1 VSYAHLLPR
10 YLTIHHSPPGRRE
23 ALPRLRATNDPP
35 VVTHPD
41 DLALVRDALAHRPA
55 AVDALGA
62 RLQCIGPMV
71 RSRHRALAPWI
82 PDTDLPD
89 LEQEVAIKVI
99 ERLPRYQGLAALE
112 SWLFAFCDG
121 VMRNAGRGH
130 RRRQERQR
138 DLDAAAGSVATDGAT
153 EAADGGSHA
162 DLHACLERLGRGER
176 ELVRTKHFDGLPLA
190 ELAARIG
197 AGLNTLKSRYF
208 RTLQKL
214 RLCLERRRGGGR

>member
-1 VSYAHLLPR
+1 MSYAHLLPR
-10 YLTIHHSPPGRRE
+10 YLTVHHAPTGRRE
-23 ALPRLRATNDPP
+23 ALPRLRAANDPP

-41 DLALVRDALAHRPA
+41 DLALVRDALAHRRA

-121 VMRNAGRGH
+121 VVRNAGRGH
-130 RRRQERQR
+130 RRRQERQHE
-138 DLDAAAGSVATDGAT
+138 LDTEAGSLVADGAP
-153 EAADGGSHA
+153 EAPGDDSHA
-162 DLHACLERLGRGER
+162 DLHACIERLGRSER
-176 ELVRTKHFDGLPLA
+176 DLVRTKHFDGLPLA
-190 ELAARIG
+190 ELAARVG

-208 RTLQKL
+208 RALQKL
-214 RLCLERRRGGGR
+214 RRCLERRHGGGR